1 MISAPSTHV
10 NCATQRSPL
19 SRNRWHSDASLAPAS
34 PAFGGPKKKRPAGAA
49 FQKRREVGIF
59 REGPPWRAGR
69 CLLVRDNQIDVEMV
83 GRGLKSRFLRL
94 FGLSTLLYLWICRT
108 GTLRRRFSGSGF
120 APDEQLGFHLTM
132 PETERRRS
140 AAFLSSLVVFGPAS
154 VSAGD
159 RPQFAGHEMVRRPGS
174 GDADLAVFEMPG
186 RGAIAV
192 LILGDGGGVD
202 KVGEIYEHS
211 AGVGALADHVFLQR
225 REQFVDLHREGAG
238 LGLPFSHPRRL
249 LP

>member
-10 NCATQRSPL
+10 NCVTPTLAALTQSVALGCFACTCESCFR
-19 SRNRWHSDASLAPAS
+19 R
-34 PAFGGPKKKRPAGAA
+34 FEKKRPAGAA

-69 CLLVRDNQIDVEMV
+69 CLVVRDNHRDVEIV
-83 GRGLKSRFLRL
+83 GTGLESRFLRL

-108 GTLRRRFSGSGF
+108 GTLHGRFSGTGF
-120 APDEQLGFHLTM
+120 CNLGSHSRM
-132 PETERRRS
+132 PETQRRRS

-159 RPQFAGHEMVRRPGS
+159 RPQLAWHEMVGRPGS
-174 GDADLAVFEMPG
+174 GDADLAVFEMPR

-211 AGVGALADHVFLQR
+211 AGVGALADHVFLYR

-238 LGLPFSHPRRL
+238 HGLPFSRPRRL